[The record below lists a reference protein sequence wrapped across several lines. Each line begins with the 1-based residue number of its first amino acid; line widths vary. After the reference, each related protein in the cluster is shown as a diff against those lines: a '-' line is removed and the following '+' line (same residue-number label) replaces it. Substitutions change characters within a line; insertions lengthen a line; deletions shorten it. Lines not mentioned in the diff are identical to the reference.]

1 MKYKI
6 IFTPTSI
13 KDLAGIYYYII
24 DEFGVIE
31 IADVLLSN
39 LYKAISN
46 LHFFPYRCALRR
58 IGKYANKG
66 YRQLF
71 VKNFTIV
78 YRVDEP
84 LRSVLVVAVRY
95 TPSIF

>member
-46 LHFFPYRCALRR
+46 LHFFH
-58 IGKYANKG
+58 IG
-66 YRQLF
+66 
-71 VKNFTIV
+71 VH
-78 YRVDEP
+78 
-84 LRSVLVVAVRY
+84 
-95 TPSIF
+95 